1 MSTQFP
7 TSESEPEFGRDP
19 VVAGPGVVTTK
30 AQAKG
35 GAMGAVAGAVVGA
48 VLGAIVGAIAFG
60 GASGIIISV
69 IAFAVAGAVA
79 GAVLG
84 GYQKSR
90 MDTIHEGGMRNP
102 GATSPPDA

>member
-7 TSESEPEFGRDP
+7 TSEKEPEFGRDP

-35 GAMGAVAGAVVGA
+35 GAMGAIGGGAVGA
-48 VLGAIVGAIAFG
+48 IIGAIVGAIAFG
-60 GASGIIISV
+60 GAAGIIVSV

-79 GAVLG
+79 GGVLG
-84 GYQKSR
+84 GYQRSR
-90 MDTIHEGGMRNP
+90 TDTIHEGGMRKP
-102 GATSPPDA
+102 GAATPDA